1 MVAKAEGEPTLCSR
15 RARAKGQR
23 PAVFSVGSRGAS
35 ADSVRSVR
43 NTRRSAPTWS
53 YVAESATVADVSNL
67 VALAESVAMTG
78 ALVFGVWA
86 WRSRGGATKRIAALS
101 AALEEQRSTGERR
114 EGLLRT
120 VVETTPVAI
129 VLFGEAGS
137 IIFTNRSAR
146 ELFFEGMA
154 VEGENFLSMIKR
166 APPSLRQALLSDG
179 DELFSVEG
187 AAGRETFHLSRRY
200 LDGGQTLIA
209 VRSVTQEI
217 NRHEVESL
225 KKVIRIIGHEINN
238 SLGPIASLV
247 SSAKVILQRPEH
259 IPKLPAM
266 FDRIQERTLHLQGF
280 LDGYAQLAKIPP
292 PKPVSVPWGP
302 FLDGLRGFWPELE
315 IAEPPPR
322 PGFFDRA
329 QIQQVL
335 INLIK
340 NAYEVGG
347 PKDQV
352 KVVVETAE
360 EGGCRISVLDRGPGI
375 SDEVMENV
383 FVPFFTTKPTGSG
396 LGLALSREIVE
407 LHLGRLRLA
416 RRDGGGMS
424 VSVWLPDAGTPGAA
438 LAASH
443 ARLTLTRS

>member
-1 MVAKAEGEPTLCSR
+1 VPGVSTVVVVLEGVAAAGALAFGAWSWKA
-15 RARAKGQR
+15 
-23 PAVFSVGSRGAS
+23 RGA
-35 ADSVRSVR
+35 
-43 NTRRSAPTWS
+43 
-53 YVAESATVADVSNL
+53 ATD
-67 VALAESVAMTG
+67 
-78 ALVFGVWA
+78 
-86 WRSRGGATKRIAALS
+86 RIAALN
-101 AALEEQRSTGERR
+101 AQLEEQRTTGERR

-137 IIFTNRSAR
+137 IVFTNRSAR

-154 VEGENFLSMIKR
+154 VDGENFLSMIKR
-166 APPSLRQALLSDG
+166 APPSLRQALLSEG

-187 AAGRETFHLSRRY
+187 ASGRETFHLSRRH

-209 VRSVTQEI
+209 VRGVTQEI
-217 NRHEVESL
+217 NRHEVASL
-225 KKVIRIIGHEINN
+225 KKVIRIMGHEINN

-247 SSAKVILQRPEH
+247 SSAKQILQRPEH
-259 IPKLPAM
+259 LQKLPAM
-266 FDRIQERTLHLQGF
+266 LDRVQERALHLQGF
-280 LDGYAQLAKIPP
+280 LDGYAKLTKIPP
-292 PKPVSVPWGP
+292 PKPAPVPWGP
-302 FLDGLRGFWPELE
+302 FLDGLRGFWPELQVG
-315 IAEPPPR
+315 APPAR

-340 NAYEVGG
+340 NAFEAGG

-352 KVVVETAE
+352 QVVVEAAR

-375 SDEVMENV
+375 SNDVMEGL

-407 LHLGRLRLA
+407 LHQGRLGLA

-424 VSVWLPDAGTPGAA
+424 VSVWLPDAEGLPAA
-438 LAASH
+438 AVAASQ

>member
-1 MVAKAEGEPTLCSR
+1 M
-15 RARAKGQR
+15 
-23 PAVFSVGSRGAS
+23 
-35 ADSVRSVR
+35 
-43 NTRRSAPTWS
+43 
-53 YVAESATVADVSNL
+53 ADVSSL
-67 VALAESVAMTG
+67 VVLGESVAMAG
-78 ALVFGVWA
+78 ALAFGLWA
-86 WRSRGGATKRIAALS
+86 WKSRGAAKDRIAALS
-101 AALEEQRSTGERR
+101 AQLAEQRSTGESR

-129 VLFGEAGS
+129 VLFGEAGG
-137 IIFTNRSAR
+137 IVFTNSSAR
-146 ELFFEGMA
+146 ELFFDGMA

-166 APPSLRQALLSDG
+166 APASLRQALLSEG

-187 AAGRETFHLSRRY
+187 TAGRETFHLSRRH

-217 NRHEVESL
+217 NRHEVASL

-247 SSAKVILQRPEH
+247 SSAKTILQRPEH
-259 IPKLPAM
+259 LPKLPAM
-266 FDRIQERTLHLQGF
+266 LDRVQERALHLQGF

-292 PKPVSVPWGP
+292 PQSVPVPWGP
-302 FLDGLRGFWPELE
+302 FLDGLRGFWPQLE
-315 IAEPPPR
+315 IAEPPAR
-322 PGFFDRA
+322 PGFFDRV

-352 KVVVETAE
+352 SVAVEAAA
-360 EGGCRISVLDRGPGI
+360 EGGCRISVLDRGPGVP
-375 SDEVMENV
+375 DEVMENL

-407 LHLGRLRLA
+407 LHQGRLRLA
-416 RRDGGGMS
+416 RREGGGMS
-424 VSVWLPDAGTPGAA
+424 VSVWLPDVEGAPAAA
-438 LAASH
+438 LASQT
-443 ARLTLTRS
+443 RLTLTRS

>member
-1 MVAKAEGEPTLCSR
+1 MSATLD
-15 RARAKGQR
+15 A
-23 PAVFSVGSRGAS
+23 
-35 ADSVRSVR
+35 
-43 NTRRSAPTWS
+43 RRSAPTWS

-67 VALAESVAMTG
+67 VALVESVAMAG
-78 ALVFGVWA
+78 AFVFGAWA

-217 NRHEVESL
+217 NRHEVASL

-266 FDRIQERTLHLQGF
+266 FDRIQERALHLQGF

-302 FLDGLRGFWPELE
+302 FLDGLRGLWPELE

>member
-1 MVAKAEGEPTLCSR
+1 
-15 RARAKGQR
+15 
-23 PAVFSVGSRGAS
+23 
-35 ADSVRSVR
+35 
-43 NTRRSAPTWS
+43 
-53 YVAESATVADVSNL
+53 VADVSSL
-67 VALAESVAMTG
+67 VVLGESVAMAG
-78 ALVFGVWA
+78 ALAFGLWA
-86 WRSRGGATKRIAALS
+86 WKSRGAAKDRIAALS
-101 AALEEQRSTGERR
+101 AQLAEQRSTGESR

-129 VLFGEAGS
+129 VLFGEAGG
-137 IIFTNRSAR
+137 IVFTNSSAR
-146 ELFFEGMA
+146 ELFFDGMA

-166 APPSLRQALLSDG
+166 APASLRQALLSEG

-187 AAGRETFHLSRRY
+187 TAGRETFHLSRRH

-217 NRHEVESL
+217 NRHEVASL

-247 SSAKVILQRPEH
+247 SSAKTILQRPEH
-259 IPKLPAM
+259 LPKLPAM
-266 FDRIQERTLHLQGF
+266 LDRVQERALHLQGF

-292 PKPVSVPWGP
+292 PQSVPVPWGP
-302 FLDGLRGFWPELE
+302 FLDGLRGFWPQLE
-315 IAEPPPR
+315 IAEPPAR
-322 PGFFDRA
+322 PGFFDRV

-352 KVVVETAE
+352 SVAVEAAA
-360 EGGCRISVLDRGPGI
+360 EGGCRISVLDRGPGVP
-375 SDEVMENV
+375 DEVMENL

-407 LHLGRLRLA
+407 LHQGRLRLA
-416 RRDGGGMS
+416 RREGGGMS
-424 VSVWLPDAGTPGAA
+424 VSVWLPDVEGAPAAA
-438 LAASH
+438 LASQT
-443 ARLTLTRS
+443 RLTLTRS

>member
-1 MVAKAEGEPTLCSR
+1 MSSLVTL
-15 RARAKGQR
+15 
-23 PAVFSVGSRGAS
+23 V
-35 ADSVRSVR
+35 
-43 NTRRSAPTWS
+43 
-53 YVAESATVADVSNL
+53 
-67 VALAESVAMTG
+67 ESVATAG
-78 ALVFGVWA
+78 ALAFGVWA
-86 WRSRGGATKRIAALS
+86 WRSRGAATQRIAALS
-101 AALEEQRSTGERR
+101 AQLEEQRSTGERR

-137 IIFTNRSAR
+137 IVFTNRSAR

-154 VEGENFLSMIKR
+154 VEGENFLSMINR
-166 APPSLRQALLSDG
+166 APPSLRQALLSEG
-179 DELFSVEG
+179 DELFSVGG
-187 AAGRETFHLSRRY
+187 AAGYETFHLSRRH
-200 LDGGQTLIA
+200 LEGGQTLIA

-217 NRHEVESL
+217 NRHEVASL
-225 KKVIRIIGHEINN
+225 KKVIRIISHEINN

-247 SSAKVILQRPEH
+247 SSAKTILQRPEH

-266 FDRIQERTLHLQGF
+266 FDRIQERALHLQGF

-292 PKPVSVPWGP
+292 PKPVSAPWGP

-347 PKDQV
+347 PRDQV
-352 KVVVETAE
+352 KVVVEAE
-360 EGGCRISVLDRGPGI
+360 EGGCRISVLDRGPGV
-375 SDEVMENV
+375 SEEVMENV

-407 LHLGRLRLA
+407 LHQGRLRLV

-424 VSVWLPDAGTPGAA
+424 VSVWLPDAEGPPGAA
-438 LAASH
+438 LAASQ

>member
-1 MVAKAEGEPTLCSR
+1 LA
-15 RARAKGQR
+15 
-23 PAVFSVGSRGAS
+23 AVFTVVALLESAALAGAVAFAVWARRSRGA
-35 ADSVRSVR
+35 
-43 NTRRSAPTWS
+43 
-53 YVAESATVADVSNL
+53 AT
-67 VALAESVAMTG
+67 E
-78 ALVFGVWA
+78 
-86 WRSRGGATKRIAALS
+86 RIAALT
-101 AALEEQRSTGERR
+101 AQIDEQRSAGERR

-129 VLFGEAGS
+129 VLFGESGN
-137 IIFTNRSAR
+137 IVFTNRSAR

-154 VEGENFLSMIKR
+154 VEGQNFLSMIKR
-166 APPSLRQALLSDG
+166 APASLSKAVLSEG
-179 DELFSVEG
+179 DELFNVDG
-187 AAGRETFHLSRRY
+187 AAGRETFHLSRRH

-217 NRHEVESL
+217 NRHEVAGL

-238 SLGPIASLV
+238 SLGPIASFL
-247 SSAKVILQRPEH
+247 SSAKMILQRPEH

-266 FDRIQERTLHLQGF
+266 FERIQERTLHLQGF
-280 LDGYAQLAKIPP
+280 LDGYAKLAKIPP
-292 PKPVSVPWGP
+292 PKPVPVPWGP
-302 FLDGLRGFWPELE
+302 FLDGLRGFWPELQ
-315 IAEPPPR
+315 IGEPPAR

-352 KVVVETAE
+352 KVIVEAAD

-396 LGLALSREIVE
+396 LGLAFSREIVE
-407 LHLGRLRLA
+407 LHQGRLALA
-416 RRDGGGMS
+416 RRDGGGMA
-424 VSVWLPDAGTPGAA
+424 VSVWLPAAEGTPAAA
-438 LAASH
+438 LAASR

>member
-1 MVAKAEGEPTLCSR
+1 LAEVSTL
-15 RARAKGQR
+15 
-23 PAVFSVGSRGAS
+23 VVLL
-35 ADSVRSVR
+35 
-43 NTRRSAPTWS
+43 
-53 YVAESATVADVSNL
+53 ES
-67 VALAESVAMTG
+67 VALAG
-78 ALVFGVWA
+78 ALGFGVWA
-86 WRSRGGATKRIAALS
+86 RWSRGATRERNTQLS
-101 AALEEQRSTGERR
+101 AQLEEQRSSGERR

-120 VVETTPVAI
+120 VIETAPVAL

-137 IIFTNRSAR
+137 IVFTNRSAR

-154 VEGENFLSMIKR
+154 VEGQNFLSMINR
-166 APPSLRQALLSDG
+166 APASLRQALTSGG

-187 AAGRETFHLSRRY
+187 TAGRETFHLSRRH

-217 NRHEVESL
+217 NRHQVASL
-225 KKVIRIIGHEINN
+225 KTVIRIISHEINN

-247 SSAKVILQRPEH
+247 SSAKKILQRPEH

-266 FDRIQERTLHLQGF
+266 FETIQERTLHLKGF
-280 LDGYAQLAKIPP
+280 LDGYARLAKIPP
-292 PKPVSVPWGP
+292 PKPVSVTWGP
-302 FLDGLRGFWPELE
+302 FLDGLRGFWPELQ
-315 IAEPPPR
+315 IGAPPER
-322 PGFFDRA
+322 SGFFDRA

-347 PKDQV
+347 PKEEV
-352 KVVVETAE
+352 KVDVAAAE
-360 EGGCRISVLDRGPGI
+360 EGGCRISVLDRGPGV
-375 SDEVMENV
+375 SDEIMESI

-407 LHLGRLRLA
+407 LHQGRLGLR

-424 VSVWLPDAGTPGAA
+424 VSVWLPDAEGTPAGAV
-438 LAASH
+438 AASR